1 MVRIVSTRWF
11 HAVCS
16 IKWVR
21 ISSEGAF
28 LLFCFYT
35 LMFLQ
40 VITKA
45 YEIGMLKAIKTGAI
59 LPIVDIRNNIYAF

>member
-21 ISSEGAF
+21 INSEGAF
-28 LLFCFYT
+28 YAFVLS
-35 LMFLQ
+35 Q
-40 VITKA
+40 DITQT
-45 YEIGMLKAIKTGAI
+45 YERGMLKGIEKGTI
-59 LPIVDIRNNIYAF
+59 LLIVDIENDIQVCVLQF

>member
-28 LLFCFYT
+28 FVFCFYAS
-35 LMFLQ
+35 MFSK
-40 VITKA
+40 VIMQA
-45 YEIGMLKAIKTGAI
+45 YEIRMLKAIETGVI
-59 LPIVDIRNNIYAF
+59 LPIVDT